1 MKYVPAYVLWLC
13 LLPEYSDSMLR
24 LCFKNFFYMLDLKN
38 YKKKNWKFLF
48 SVELADHSAQ

>member
-24 LCFKNFFYMLDLKN
+24 LCFENFFYMLDLKN
-38 YKKKNWKFLF
+38 YKKKTGSFCFQLN
-48 SVELADHSAQ
+48 